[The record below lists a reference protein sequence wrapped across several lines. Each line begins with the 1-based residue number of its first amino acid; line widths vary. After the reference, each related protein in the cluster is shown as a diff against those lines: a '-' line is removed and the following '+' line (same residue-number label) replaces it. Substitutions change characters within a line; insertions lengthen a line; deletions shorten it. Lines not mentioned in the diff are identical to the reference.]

1 MRKKLLWLNEILYIF
16 IWVVLICYILID
28 IGRQVQIAAV
38 QQLMNPEQ
46 SIETIKKYYLSYR
59 DFKTPI
65 PIAIYGI
72 FWLIAR
78 CMRKEDIFVSGKGC
92 LAMAVFTM
100 CLAVF
105 PTVSCFR
112 TWAEGPEIFSNLTK
126 WFRGLTFLMCA
137 ILSVVSLVVIINYL
151 ICAIQ
156 IRKENKAVGWKD

>member
-1 MRKKLLWLNEILYIF
+1 MRKYLLRINEILYIL
-16 IWVVLICYILID
+16 ICVVLICYFLID
-28 IGRQVQIAAV
+28 IGRQVQIATQA
-38 QQLMNPEQ
+38 LIENPEQ
-46 SIETIKKYYLSYR
+46 SIETIKKYYLNYR

-65 PIAIYGI
+65 LIAIYGI

-78 CMRKEDIFVSGKGC
+78 YMRKDDVCVSGKGC

>member
-1 MRKKLLWLNEILYIF
+1 MRKKLLWLNEILYIL
-16 IWVVLICYILID
+16 ICVVLICYFLID
-28 IGRQVQIAAV
+28 IGRQVQIATQA
-38 QQLMNPEQ
+38 LIENPEQ
-46 SIETIKKYYLSYR
+46 SIETIKKYYLNYR

-65 PIAIYGI
+65 LIAIYGI

-78 CMRKEDIFVSGKGC
+78 YMRKDDVCVSGKGC

-126 WFRGLTFLMCA
+126 WFRGLTFLMCV
-137 ILSVVSLVVIINYL
+137 ILSVVSLVIVINYL
-151 ICAIQ
+151 ICAVQ